1 VTEDLR
7 PDPDQLLAEVKREQ
21 RRAGRGRLRIFF
33 GATAGVGKT
42 YSMLEAARGVRATG
56 ADVVVGYVE
65 PHGRIETERLLEGL
79 EQLPPLPVLYRGI
92 TRREFDLDAALRR
105 RAGITLVDE
114 LAHSN
119 LLEGEPAPR
128 HAKRWQDVE
137 EMLEAGLDVWTTLNV
152 QHLES
157 LNDLVAGITGVRQQE
172 TVPDHVVEDADEIEL
187 IDLPPDDL
195 LARLKAGKVYVPE
208 QVGAALERY
217 FRKPNLIALRELAL
231 RQTAD
236 RVDAAAREY
245 VSREPVSRPWLARD
259 RFIVGVGPD
268 EQNEELVRF
277 GKRFADALDAEWL
290 VVSVETPDL
299 LRLSQERRNQRID
312 VLRLAESLGA
322 ETVTL
327 DGPSAAVALLQYA
340 RTRNV
345 TRIVVGRPTRGG
357 LRRLWRRSTAEDLL
371 RAAHDLDVSVIAP
384 RANGAM
390 APAART
396 SRLEP
401 PGIHWERFGYASL
414 ITLVCTGIAAL
425 MDPFFSATNLVMVY
439 LLGAAIAGL
448 RYGRAPAVLTAVLN
462 IACFNFFFIEPRL
475 TFAVSDAQYVVTFVV
490 MLVVAL
496 TIATLMAN
504 VRMQTRVAGAR
515 ERRTALLYGM
525 SRELAGTRGTANM
538 VRIAIRH
545 VAESFAS
552 RAAVLLPD
560 DAGIVQVAHAT
571 EGEAAYAAPDQSIAQ
586 WVHDHRRPA
595 GLGTD
600 ALPGA
605 PAIYLPLEGAEG
617 NLGVL
622 AVLPTNR
629 RRILLPEQRHL
640 LETFAGQVALALE
653 RAQLAAQA
661 ESARIAV
668 ETESLRNTLLASI
681 SHDLRTPL
689 AVISGAS
696 SALADRELALDPDA
710 RVALAGSIAAKARDM
725 SELVSNVLD
734 LLRFESGRVPLRR
747 DWESVDELVGAAFN
761 KVEARLGGHDVEVRL
776 PAELPAVHV
785 DAALVTQAI
794 VNLLENASKHTP
806 PGTHVRILAE
816 AEDDAL
822 RLVVEDDGPGLPPG
836 DPELLFA
843 KFQRGRSESDVPGA
857 GLGLAIC
864 RAIAE
869 AHGGRAR
876 AMNRTGGGAR
886 FELTLPTK
894 APSP

>member
-7 PDPDQLLAEVKREQ
+7 PDPDQLLAEVERERQ
-21 RRAGRGRLRIFF
+21 RAGRGRLRIFF

-42 YSMLEAARGVRATG
+42 YSMIEAARGLSAGG

-65 PHGRIETERLLEGL
+65 PHGRVETEQLHEGL
-79 EQLPPLPVLYRGI
+79 EQLPPLLVRYRGI
-92 TRREFDLDAALRR
+92 ARREFDLDAALRR

-119 LLEGEPAPR
+119 LLEGDPAPR

-137 EMLEAGLDVWTTLNV
+137 EMLDAGLDVWTTLNV

-157 LNDLVAGITGVRQQE
+157 LNDLVAGITGVRQHE

-195 LARLKAGKVYVPE
+195 LARLRAGKVYAHE

-245 VSREPVSRPWLARD
+245 ASREPVSRPWLARD

-277 GKRFADALDAEWL
+277 GKRFAEALDAEWI

-327 DGPSAAVALLQYA
+327 DGPSAAVALLEYA

-345 TRIVVGRPTRGG
+345 TRIVVGRPTRRG

-371 RAAHDLDVSVIAP
+371 HAAHDLDVSVIAR
-384 RANGAM
+384 RADRAM
-390 APAART
+390 TRAARA
-396 SRLEP
+396 SRLEAGAVP
-401 PGIHWERFGYASL
+401 WERFGYASL
-414 ITLVCTGIAAL
+414 ITLLCTGVAAL
-425 MDPFFSATNLVMVY
+425 MDPSFSATNLVMVY

-448 RYGRAPAVLTAVLN
+448 RYGRAPAVLAAVLN
-462 IACFNFFFIEPRL
+462 VLCFNFFFIEPRF
-475 TFAVSDAQYVVTFVV
+475 TFAVSDAQYVVTFIV

-496 TIATLMAN
+496 AFATLMAN
-504 VRMQTRVAGAR
+504 VRTQTRVAGAR

-525 SRELAGTRGTANM
+525 SRELAGTRGTENM

-545 VAESFAS
+545 VSESFSS
-552 RAAVLLPD
+552 RAAILLPD
-560 DAGIVQVAHAT
+560 DAGNVQVAHAT
-571 EGEAAYAAPDQSIAQ
+571 DDGATYAAPDRSIAQ
-586 WVHDHRRPA
+586 WVQDHGRPA

-605 PAIYLPLEGAEG
+605 PAIYLPLEGAEST
-617 NLGVL
+617 LGVL

-640 LETFAGQVALALE
+640 LETFAGQAALALE
-653 RAQLAAQA
+653 RARLAARA

-696 SALADRELALDPDA
+696 SALADRQLALDPDA
-710 RVALAGSIAAKARDM
+710 RVALASSIAAKARDM

-761 KVEARLGGHDVEVRL
+761 RVEARLGGHDVEVRL

-806 PGTHVRILAE
+806 PGTRVRILAE

-822 RLVVEDDGPGLPPG
+822 RLVVEDEGPGLPPG

-864 RAIAE
+864 RAIVE
-869 AHGGRAR
+869 AHGGRTR
-876 AMNRTGGGAR
+876 AMSRRGGGAR
-886 FELTLPTK
+886 FELTLPSR
-894 APSP
+894 APPT